1 MKHLYD
7 TVANQANVLL
17 KGAFV
22 TVFVAGTNTLA
33 PLFSDNGITP
43 KSNPV
48 VTNNDGVFD
57 FYVADGLY
65 DFQVSGTNIATFKQV
80 NVEVADVTSASATD
94 LEWQTEGISFVN
106 QSVVPPRPPTGN
118 VEIFALASNKHLFQ
132 QDDAG
137 VVTDLA
143 LGSGGGGGGGTGTV
157 TSVAMQGDG
166 TVFAGTVP
174 GSPITISGTLTP
186 ALLNQP
192 SGTVLAGPAT
202 GPPGPPTW
210 QSLSSLGGP
219 AGFGTGTVTSVGLQM
234 PLQYSVA
241 SSPVTTAGTLGVNW
255 NPVFN
260 NAVLAGPCGNCVG
273 GIVDS
278 PLALVGN
285 GTSIPATFVPTNS
298 TDMLW
303 LATAVDINSGQTS
316 QPTFTPPSLVLQAAN
331 NTGQVVYATD
341 LTTSNPVSTL
351 GTLST
356 SGAWCEVLFGLKGN
370 GIPPTVV
377 NSRVNG
383 GAFSPSTSI
392 LTTTFTSTAGNAFLL
407 FMVGN
412 YAGKTFA
419 ATPSDNQN
427 NLYTPIALS
436 ANTNAAISA
445 WITANIAGGNSP
457 TFTFSNWSGSITS
470 AGMMVFEI
478 NNLALGAAVPT
489 FRYLA
494 PQDLPPAIQVSNQSF
509 SQVSL
514 SSDVTVGSTATA
526 ILQKS
531 ITMPQSGCPC
541 RVFVLYSLY
550 LDFAAFTNVKNW
562 NFWVNDGAGNT
573 FAGLQT
579 GQSNASSGG
588 ATSASNSAYS
598 FVTYNNKQTVTFTLL
613 GQGPSSNV
621 IARAVPSQGLGNNSY
636 MQILVQTSN

>member
-22 TVFVAGTNTLA
+22 TVFVSGTNTLA
-33 PLFSDNGITP
+33 TLFADNGITP
-43 KSNPV
+43 KGNPV

-65 DFQVSGTNIATFKQV
+65 DFQVSGTNITTFTQV
-80 NVEVADVTSASATD
+80 GVEVADVTSATATD

-106 QSVVPPRPPTGN
+106 QSVVPPKPPAGN

-143 LGSGGGGGGGTGTV
+143 LGSSGGGGGGTGTV
-157 TSVAMQGDG
+157 TSVAMAGDG
-166 TVFAGTVP
+166 TVFASTVP
-174 GSPITISGTLTP
+174 GSPITSLGTLAP
-186 ALLNQP
+186 ALLNQNA
-192 SGTVLAGPAT
+192 GTVLAGPLS
-202 GPPGPPTW
+202 GPASAPTW
-210 QSLSSLGGP
+210 KSLSSLGP
-219 AGFGTGTVTSVGLQM
+219 AAGFGSGTVTSVGLQM
-234 PLQYSVA
+234 PLQYAVA
-241 SSPVTTAGTLGVNW
+241 NSPVTTAGTLGVNW

-278 PLALVGN
+278 PLALTGT
-285 GTSIPATFVPTNS
+285 GTSIPATFTPTNA

-303 LATAVDINSGQTS
+303 LASAVDINSGQTS
-316 QPTFTPPSLVLQAAN
+316 QPTYTPNTLVLQAAN
-331 NTGQVVYATD
+331 NTGQVVYAQD
-341 LTTSNPVSTL
+341 LSSSTPVNTV

-356 SGAWCEVLFGLKGN
+356 SGAWCEVVFGLKGN
-370 GIPPTVV
+370 GTPPTVV
-377 NSRVNG
+377 NSRLNG
-383 GAFSPSTSI
+383 GAFSPATAI

-412 YAGKTFA
+412 FAGKTFA

-427 NLYTPIALS
+427 NIYTPIALS

-457 TFTFSNWSGSITS
+457 TFTFSNWSGVITS

-478 NNLALGAAVPT
+478 NNLAAGAALPT

-494 PQDLPPAIQVSNQSF
+494 PQDLPPSVLTANQNF
-509 SQVSL
+509 SQTTL
-514 SSDVTVGSTATA
+514 SSNVTVGSTATS

-531 ITMPQSGCPC
+531 VTMPQSGCPC
-541 RVFVLYSLY
+541 RVLALYSLY
-550 LDFAAFTNVKNW
+550 LDFTGFTDVKNW
-562 NFWVNDGAGNT
+562 NFWINDGAGNT

-579 GQSNASSGG
+579 GQSNAANGA

-598 FVTYNNKQTVTFTLL
+598 AVTYSNKQTVTFTLL
-613 GQGPSSNV
+613 GQGPSSNALV
-621 IARAVPSQGLGNNSY
+621 VAAPSQGQGPNSY
-636 MQILVQTSN
+636 MQLVVQTSN